1 MNEPPP
7 RQIKNP
13 IFSLYAFH
21 LRNDADK
28 GWQKAA
34 ENAPLMW
41 ENLRDKAGTGLG
53 IPELEKFQLTTENLD
68 LTQENLLSQKLSF
81 PKPSPDKP
89 ELHGS
94 FAAKRIQDA
103 YSANLTLYYKD
114 TTIPASELH
123 QFNPHNC
130 LSGESLGVSLG
141 VTWLLY
147 AVPLVDDVGDNYR
160 QLADACVAGLTDG
173 KKEKINPADIYVS
186 ESQLFGSPM
195 YEYDNR
201 AKDTTQGY
209 HIIIWLQRQP
219 ATFDLLT
226 DKFDFYLENLLL
238 YRHKIL
244 FPYFRAQK
252 WYARGQVLAGEL
264 DKELANFSPQS
275 GKDLDKLKESL
286 AAAVHNGFEYNK
298 CLRYLQECAN
308 TVKINRYNYQLA
320 VTAISQMQ
328 VEGDNP
334 QWLTS
339 FLDLCDN
346 KYLGQIQGDL
356 NYLLAGQNLFQNAI
370 DTIRGMVEI
379 VQVEAEKNGQ
389 TAEKERDTELNIT
402 IATVGGAIGLGGIVA
417 TSYALIKPE
426 DPLLMPW
433 HQGATTIHPFA
444 KSVLSSLAA
453 SALVVLVVLA
463 VLWLRKKIKNIRDNK
478 NTPNTKKD

>member
-1 MNEPPP
+1 MNEP

-21 LRNDADK
+21 LRNDADE
-28 GWQKAA
+28 GWQKEAK
-34 ENAPLMW
+34 NAQLIW
-41 ENLRDKAGTGLG
+41 ENLRNKAGTSLG
-53 IPELEKFQLTTENLD
+53 IAELKDFQIADKNLQLTTENLLGKTRRFSKEQAD
-68 LTQENLLSQKLSF
+68 R
-81 PKPSPDKP
+81 

-94 FAAKRIQDA
+94 LAAKRIQDA
-103 YSANLTLYYKD
+103 YSANLTLYYQD

-147 AVPLVDDVGDNYR
+147 AVPAVYDDYR
-160 QLADACVAGLTDG
+160 QLADDCVLGLTAN
-173 KKEKINPADIYVS
+173 KITPADIYVNES
-186 ESQLFGSPM
+186 ELFGSPM

-201 AKDTTQGY
+201 ASDPTQRY

-219 ATFDLLT
+219 ETFDLLT
-226 DKFDFYLENLLL
+226 AEFDFYLENLLL

-252 WYARGQVLAGEL
+252 WYARGQELAGDL
-264 DKELANFSPQS
+264 DKELANFSQNPV
-275 GKDLDKLKESL
+275 KDLKELKNLLVGVRDK
-286 AAAVHNGFEYNK
+286 GFEYNK
-298 CLRYLQECAN
+298 CLRYLQECEN
-308 TVKINRYNYQLA
+308 TVKINRYNYKLA
-320 VTAISQMQ
+320 LAEIRKRQ

-346 KYLGQIQGDL
+346 KYIGQIQGDL
-356 NYLLAGQNLFQNAI
+356 NYLRAGQNLFQNAI

-379 VQVEAEKNGQ
+379 EQVEVEKHGQ
-389 TAEKERDTELNIT
+389 QQEKKRDTELNIT

-433 HQGATTIHPFA
+433 HKDATTIHPFT
-444 KSVLSSLAA
+444 KSVLSSVIPL
-453 SALVVLVVLA
+453 VLVGIYLFRR
-463 VLWLRKKIKNIRDNK
+463 WRKNRDGK
-478 NTPNTKKD
+478 NTQNTKKD